1 MEKEKFSFE
10 FEIIKILRV
19 YTDKFKQQGLNTD
32 LSYLDYYG
40 DQCPK
45 CKSKMKL
52 YQNTVKGLGSISAF
66 MILEQNKAVLYPLC
80 KLCAKKLSGA
90 YYNHHDDKKVEEY
103 ISEKLP
109 QLKRCILGETEKI
122 EEIKKEN
129 EIIHKLME

>member
-10 FEIIKILRV
+10 YEIIKVLRV
-19 YTDKFKQQGLNTD
+19 YIEKFKQQGLNTD

-80 KLCAKKLSGA
+80 KPCAKKMSA
-90 YYNHHDDKKVEEY
+90 FYNPHDDKMIEEY
-103 ISEKLP
+103 VAEKLP
-109 QLKRCILGETEKI
+109 QLKRCILNESLRTEV
-122 EEIKKEN
+122 IKKEN
-129 EIIHKLME
+129 EIIDKLMK

>member
-1 MEKEKFSFE
+1 MEKEKFSFD

-45 CKSKMKL
+45 CGNKMKS

-80 KLCAKKLSGA
+80 KPCAKKMIGA
-90 YYNHHDDKKVEEY
+90 YYSPHDDKRVEEY
-103 ISEKLP
+103 IAEKLP
-109 QLKRCILGETEKI
+109 QLKRCILNETMKT

-129 EIIHKLME
+129 EIIDKLME